1 MLKIEVFPE
10 LRGYCFPRYLNS
22 VGCMLKSET
31 HQNRLITINIVMEK
45 MQLPRSLIKNVKI
58 IENPKKKNSY
68 ESSKN
73 GRSPRWVAGPLSNA
87 AADWGRFRRPQRPQW
102 NRRRRRAL
110 AAAPKRALGMR
121 WHQEIDDMMILD
133 DFGIFWMTG
142 MIFWIICFG
151 IFRWLLDHH
160 PR

>member
-58 IENPKKKNSY
+58 IENPKKKTALNPRKMAVRLDELQGLSPTPLPT
-68 ESSKN
+68 EGASAGRK
-73 GRSPRWVAGPLSNA
+73 GRSGIGVGDGRWQQRQSAP
-87 AADWGRFRRPQRPQW
+87 WGCVDT
-102 NRRRRRAL
+102 
-110 AAAPKRALGMR
+110 KRL
-121 WHQEIDDMMILD
+121 
-133 DFGIFWMTG
+133 MT
-142 MIFWIICFG
+142 
-151 IFRWLLDHH
+151 
-160 PR
+160 